1 MADDPFLA
9 KIAFLDLSI
18 FNLVMTTLDGSMPT
32 CTDAPV
38 KINAAVQIRGERK
51 KTQRQQTM
59 MMMVKRARTRAKM
72 MQNTIIFGVLSK
84 TDPNTGA
91 SAESTKRI

>member
-32 CTDAPV
+32 CTEAPV
-38 KINAAVQIRGERK
+38 KNVVQIRGERK

-59 MMMVKRARTRAKM
+59 IRARTRA
-72 MQNTIIFGVLSK
+72 MQNKIIFGVQ
-84 TDPNTGA
+84 N
-91 SAESTKRI
+91 

>member
-32 CTDAPV
+32 CTEAPV
-38 KINAAVQIRGERK
+38 KNKNAVHQTRGERK

-59 MMMVKRARTRAKM
+59 IRARTRA
-72 MQNTIIFGVLSK
+72 MQNEIIFGVQ
-84 TDPNTGA
+84 N
-91 SAESTKRI
+91 

>member
-9 KIAFLDLSI
+9 KIAFLNLSI

-38 KINAAVQIRGERK
+38 KINAAVQIRGEREEEDTTSANDDDGQK
-51 KTQRQQTM
+51 SEDEGEDDD
-59 MMMVKRARTRAKM
+59 AKHNHFWGTV
-72 MQNTIIFGVLSK
+72 QN
-84 TDPNTGA
+84 
-91 SAESTKRI
+91 

>member
-32 CTDAPV
+32 CTEAPV
-38 KINAAVQIRGERK
+38 KNKNAVHQTRGERK
-51 KTQRQQTM
+51 KTRRQHTM
-59 MMMVKRARTRAKM
+59 TTTMIERA
-72 MQNTIIFGVLSK
+72 
-84 TDPNTGA
+84 
-91 SAESTKRI
+91 